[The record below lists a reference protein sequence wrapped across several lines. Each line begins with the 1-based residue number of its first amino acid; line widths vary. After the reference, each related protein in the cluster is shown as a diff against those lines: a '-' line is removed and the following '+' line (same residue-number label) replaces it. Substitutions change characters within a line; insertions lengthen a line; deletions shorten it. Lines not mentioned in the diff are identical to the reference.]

1 MSYGLEIRNGSN
13 ALVLDANARLQR
25 AVQTTVFSLGIGA
38 STTIP
43 VPGLVNDG
51 TWAFSLYLDVPAGT
65 LPIEPDNTVNTGSI
79 SFTNTYGAAMTITLS
94 VYRY

>member
-13 ALVLDANARLQR
+13 VLVMNPNTRLSR
-25 AVQTTVFSLGIGA
+25 IVQVTVFSLGVGA
-38 STTIP
+38 SVTIP

-65 LPIEPDNTVNTGSI
+65 LPIEPDNTVNAGSI

>member
-1 MSYGLEIRNGSN
+1 MSYGLQIRNGSN
-13 ALVLDANARLQR
+13 VLVLDGNTRLSR
-25 AVQTTVFSLGIGA
+25 IVQTTVFSLGVGA

-43 VPGLVNDG
+43 VPGLINDG

-79 SFTNTYGAAMTITLS
+79 SFTNTYGASMTITLS
-94 VYRY
+94 VHRY